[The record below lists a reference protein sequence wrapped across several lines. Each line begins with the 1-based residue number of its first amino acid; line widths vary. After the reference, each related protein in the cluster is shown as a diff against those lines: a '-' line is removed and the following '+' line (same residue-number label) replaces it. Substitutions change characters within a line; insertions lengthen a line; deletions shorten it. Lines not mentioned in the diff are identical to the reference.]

1 MNFGGVK
8 PLSYY
13 SATIIADYVV
23 FTGANLIFL
32 LFVMIFN
39 VGYLN
44 KHIWLLAGYQM
55 VFGLVWVTYTNFVA
69 FIFKSVSQAQKFS
82 LIVMIVLVYIIP
94 WLSNYESEFLFDNS
108 LGFMDQQKAMDHYVS
123 NFSQTKL

>member
-1 MNFGGVK
+1 MVTSLQDKANGLRHLMSFGGVK

-32 LFVMIFN
+32 LFVVIFE

-44 KHIWLLAGYQM
+44 KHIWLLAGFLIVY
-55 VFGLVWVTYTNFVA
+55 GLVWVTYTNFIA
-69 FIFKSVSQAQKFS
+69 FIFQSV
-82 LIVMIVLVYIIP
+82 
-94 WLSNYESEFLFDNS
+94 N
-108 LGFMDQQKAMDHYVS
+108 
-123 NFSQTKL
+123 

>member
-1 MNFGGVK
+1 MSFGGVN

-23 FTGANLIFL
+23 FMGANLIFL
-32 LFVMIFN
+32 MFVVIFD
-39 VGYLN
+39 VGYLYKN
-44 KHIWLLAGYQM
+44 IWFLTGFQM
-55 VFGLVWVTYTNFVA
+55 VFGLVWVTYTNAIA
-69 FIFKSVSQAQKFS
+69 FIFQSVNQAQKFS

-108 LGFMDQQKAMDHYVS
+108 LGFMEQQKAMDHYVS
-123 NFSQTKL
+123 KFS

>member
-23 FTGANLIFL
+23 FMGANLIFL
-32 LFVMIFN
+32 LFVKVFD

-44 KHIWLLAGYQM
+44 
-55 VFGLVWVTYTNFVA
+55 
-69 FIFKSVSQAQKFS
+69 
-82 LIVMIVLVYIIP
+82 
-94 WLSNYESEFLFDNS
+94 
-108 LGFMDQQKAMDHYVS
+108 
-123 NFSQTKL
+123 

>member
-32 LFVMIFN
+32 LFVVIFD
-39 VGYLN
+39 VGFLN

-55 VFGLVWVTYTNFVA
+55 VFGLVWVTYTNFIA
-69 FIFKSVSQAQKFS
+69 FIFKSVNQTQKFS

-94 WLSNYESEFLFDNS
+94 WLSNYGSEFLFDNS
-108 LGFMDQQKAMDHYVS
+108 SGFMEQQKAMDHYVS
-123 NFSQTKL
+123 EFSLSKL